1 MINLLHVF
9 VQVILP
15 LALVWGAG
23 FLGQRLLHLDPRP
36 FSRAGLYLLTPA
48 VIFTT
53 LMEAEITLQESGRI
67 LLLVV
72 LLAGLLG
79 LLGWLQI
86 RFLRLSPGE
95 SSAFLLTAIFINS
108 VNYGFPATLLALGSE
123 GLERAAVFAVG
134 HAFLVNTVGAYIAA
148 RGQAGGIRETLA
160 QVARIPM
167 LYAVA
172 LAALLRLVGFSFS
185 GTFSLWGVEI
195 PLLPSLY
202 QAVKLLSQAAIP
214 VFMLVLGMQLG
225 VEDAD
230 PLPHRLYLP
239 LFLAGL
245 TRLVLSPLL
254 AWGLTLLLGLK
265 GIAAQATIL
274 EAAMPSAVIT
284 VILATEFDTQPRL
297 VSRVVLWT
305 TLFSMVTVTLLLSL
319 LNVRAGR

>member
-1 MINLLHVF
+1 MAMSNLLPVF

-23 FLGQRLLHLDPRP
+23 FLGRRLLRLDPRP

-67 LLLVV
+67 LFLV
-72 LLAGLLG
+72 LLLAVLLG
-79 LLGWLQI
+79 LLGRLQLY
-86 RFLRLSPGE
+86 FLRLSPDEG
-95 SSAFLLTAIFINS
+95 SAFLLSAIFINS

-134 HAFLVNTVGAYIAA
+134 HAFLVNTAGAYIAA
-148 RGQAGGIRETLA
+148 RGRAGSIRETLV

-172 LAALLRLVGFSFS
+172 LAVLLRLAGISFN
-185 GTFSLWGVEI
+185 GTFLLWGIEI

-225 VEDAD
+225 IEDAD
-230 PLPHRLYLP
+230 PFPRRLYLP

-254 AWGLTLLLGLK
+254 AWGLILLLGLE
-265 GIAAQATIL
+265 GMAARASIL
-274 EAAMPSAVIT
+274 EAAMPTAVIT

-305 TLFSMVTVTLLLSL
+305 TLFSMATLTLLLSL
-319 LNVRAGR
+319 WR

>member
-1 MINLLHVF
+1 MKNLLPIF

-15 LALVWGAG
+15 LALVWLAG
-23 FLGQRLLHLDPRP
+23 FLGRRLLHLDPRP

-67 LLLVV
+67 LLLVL
-72 LLAGLLG
+72 LLAGLLI
-79 LLGWLQI
+79 LLSRLQLY
-86 RFLRLSPGE
+86 FLRLSPGE
-95 SSAFLLTAIFINS
+95 GSALTLSAVFINS
-108 VNYGFPATLLALGSE
+108 VNYGFPATLLALGPA

-134 HAFLVNTVGAYIAA
+134 HAFLVNTIGAYIAA
-148 RGQAGGIRETLA
+148 RGRAGSLRETLS

-167 LYAVA
+167 FYAVA
-172 LAALLRLVGFSFS
+172 LAVLLRLAGVSFS
-185 GTFSLWGVEI
+185 GTFALWGLEI

-230 PLPHRLYLP
+230 PLPRRLYLP

-254 AWGLTLLLGLK
+254 AWGLALLLGLS
-265 GIAAQATIL
+265 GIAAQAAIL

-297 VSRVVLWT
+297 VSQVVVWT
-305 TLFSMVTVTLLLSL
+305 TLFSMVTLTLLLGL
-319 LNVRAGR
+319 LKVES

>member
-1 MINLLHVF
+1 MAMRNLIPIF

-23 FLGQRLLHLDPRP
+23 FLGRRLLHLDPRP

-67 LLLVV
+67 LLLV
-72 LLAGLLG
+72 LLLLSLLG
-79 LLGWLQI
+79 ILGRLQLY
-86 RFLRLSPGE
+86 FLRLSPDEGT
-95 SSAFLLTAIFINS
+95 AFLLSAVFINS
-108 VNYGFPATLLALGSE
+108 VNYGFPATLLALGPE

-134 HAFLVNTVGAYIAA
+134 HAFLVNTAGAYIAA
-148 RGQAGGIRETLA
+148 RGRAGSLREALS

-172 LAALLRLVGFSFS
+172 LAVVLRLAGVSFS
-185 GTFSLWGVEI
+185 ITFSLWGVEV
-195 PLLPSLY
+195 PLLPGLY

-230 PLPHRLYLP
+230 PLPRRLRLP
-239 LFLAGL
+239 LALAGL

-254 AWGLTLLLGLK
+254 AWGLAVLLGLS
-265 GIAAQATIL
+265 GMAARASIL

-305 TLFSMVTVTLLLSL
+305 TVLSMVTLTLLLSL
-319 LNVRAGR
+319 WR